1 MSHRTLRRLLLLVL
15 LAGSAQAATLYKWV
29 DADGRVH
36 YTDQPPAP
44 GAKVTEAR
52 AAPSS
57 AASGGAD
64 ATLPYALRTPAARYP
79 VTLYSSPECDA
90 CGAARAHLAARGV
103 PFSEKLLKTTAD
115 VDAFRQ
121 LGFAREAVPALAVGR
136 EKTVGFEAEG
146 WNRLLDAAGYP
157 KTSLLPAGWKPA
169 AAQPLAGER
178 KAAAT
183 RAPDVVF
190 TEPAGGEQPPF
201 LPRRPVPAAAPSA
214 APAAPT
220 TSIRF

>member
-1 MSHRTLRRLLLLVL
+1 MSHRTLRRSLLLVL

-44 GAKVTEAR
+44 GAKVTETR

-57 AASGGAD
+57 SASGGAD
-64 ATLPYALRTPAARYP
+64 TTLPYALRTPAARYP

-103 PFSEKLLKTTAD
+103 PFTEKLLKTTAD

-121 LGFAREAVPALAVGR
+121 LGFAREAVPALSVGR

-157 KTSLLPAGWKPA
+157 KTSVLPAGWKPA

-183 RAPDVVF
+183 RAPEVVF
-190 TEPAGGEQPPF
+190 NEPVDNEQPPF
-201 LPRRPVPAAAPSA
+201 LARRPVPAAAP
-214 APAAPT
+214 PAASRSQVP
-220 TSIRF
+220 SG